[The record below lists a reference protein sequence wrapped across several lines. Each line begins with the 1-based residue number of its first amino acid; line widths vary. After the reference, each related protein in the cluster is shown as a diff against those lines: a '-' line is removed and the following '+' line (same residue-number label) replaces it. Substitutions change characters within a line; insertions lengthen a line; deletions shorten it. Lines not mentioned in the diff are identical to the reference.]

1 MRLRNFS
8 LLLLLLASIAS
19 AAPRPNWIGLSFNYR
34 LEENSR
40 WLQLCAVAPDGPAA
54 RAGLQRGDLI
64 THIAGKP
71 IALPDAR
78 AVIEYFA
85 KANRR
90 VKLRVAR
97 GPRTFDTFLTP
108 VPMNDTQYR
117 TYQQNVA
124 AATPRK

>member
-1 MRLRNFS
+1 MAIVLF
-8 LLLLLLASIAS
+8 LLATIAS

-34 LEENSR
+34 IGEKSR

-64 THIAGKP
+64 THIGGKP
-71 IALPDAR
+71 VALPNAR

-85 KANRR
+85 GANRR

-97 GPRTFDTFLTP
+97 GPSTFDTYLTP
-108 VPMNDTQYR
+108 VPMNETQLR
-117 TYQQNVA
+117 TYQQNLA